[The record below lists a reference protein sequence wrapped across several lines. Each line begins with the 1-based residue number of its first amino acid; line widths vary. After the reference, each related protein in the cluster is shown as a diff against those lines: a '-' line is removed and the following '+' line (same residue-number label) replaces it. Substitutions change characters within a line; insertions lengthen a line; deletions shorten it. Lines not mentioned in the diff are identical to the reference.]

1 MFAEVILP
9 LPLYSSFTYLIPPEM
24 EENISIGSRV
34 LVQFGRKKFY
44 TGIVSLI
51 HNEKRDY
58 EIKPITEILDPTPVL
73 RYPQLKLWRWISEY
87 YLCSEGEVM
96 KAAIPTGLKP
106 ESETFVALNDDFD
119 MPEGF
124 SISDKEAL
132 VMSALQHN
140 GRMRISDLENE
151 LKLKNTARIVSHLL
165 DAEIIQIDE
174 RVVERYRPHTEY
186 FVSLA
191 LERGDEAGI
200 HALFDAVKRSPKQEK
215 MLLTYLDMS
224 GWLQTNKPLKD
235 VKRSD
240 LLESTGLNPG
250 ILRALID
257 KNILVNEKRVI
268 NRFNP
273 QTSSHEPVLSALSD
287 IQRTAYDRVLGGFK
301 DGKPV
306 LLHGVTGSGKT
317 EIYAHLIAAAL
328 RDGNQVLYLVPE
340 ISLTTQL
347 ADRLRAMFGDAL
359 LVYHS
364 KFSDNER
371 VDIWKRLMHSNDPV
385 VVLGVRSSVFLPF

>member
-73 RYPQLKLWRWISEY
+73 RYPQLNLWRWISEY

-119 MPEGF
+119 MPKGF

-151 LKLKNTARIVSHLL
+151 
-165 DAEIIQIDE
+165 
-174 RVVERYRPHTEY
+174 
-186 FVSLA
+186 
-191 LERGDEAGI
+191 
-200 HALFDAVKRSPKQEK
+200 
-215 MLLTYLDMS
+215 
-224 GWLQTNKPLKD
+224 
-235 VKRSD
+235 
-240 LLESTGLNPG
+240 
-250 ILRALID
+250 
-257 KNILVNEKRVI
+257 
-268 NRFNP
+268 
-273 QTSSHEPVLSALSD
+273 
-287 IQRTAYDRVLGGFK
+287 
-301 DGKPV
+301 
-306 LLHGVTGSGKT
+306 
-317 EIYAHLIAAAL
+317 
-328 RDGNQVLYLVPE
+328 
-340 ISLTTQL
+340 
-347 ADRLRAMFGDAL
+347 
-359 LVYHS
+359 
-364 KFSDNER
+364 
-371 VDIWKRLMHSNDPV
+371 
-385 VVLGVRSSVFLPF
+385 

>member
-44 TGIVSLI
+44 TGIVSHI

-124 SISDKEAL
+124 SLSDKEAL

-140 GRMRISDLENE
+140 GRMRICDLENE
-151 LKLKNTARIVSHLL
+151 LKIKNTARIVSHLL

-174 RVVERYRPHTEY
+174 RVVERYRPRTEY

-191 LERGDEAGI
+191 LERGDEAGM
-200 HALFDAVKRSPKQEK
+200 HSLFDAVKRSPKQEK

-235 VKRSD
+235 VKRSA

-257 KNILVNEKRVI
+257 KGILVNEKRVI

-273 QTSSHEPVLSALSD
+273 QTSSHEPVL
-287 IQRTAYDRVLGGFK
+287 
-301 DGKPV
+301 
-306 LLHGVTGSGKT
+306 
-317 EIYAHLIAAAL
+317 
-328 RDGNQVLYLVPE
+328 
-340 ISLTTQL
+340 
-347 ADRLRAMFGDAL
+347 
-359 LVYHS
+359 
-364 KFSDNER
+364 
-371 VDIWKRLMHSNDPV
+371 
-385 VVLGVRSSVFLPF
+385 